1 MVITCIS
8 SIAVE
13 WAREARSLTG
23 QWVYKTNY
31 KFESKIIDIE
41 IQVQVDVPTVLADI
55 SLIDLACGT
64 LFATPITNIAG
75 ITKAHKITLTRAHSN
90 IVFVESINW

>member
-1 MVITCIS
+1 MVITCS
-8 SIAVE
+8 NSIAVE

-55 SLIDLACGT
+55 SLIVLACGDI
-64 LFATPITNIAG
+64 FATPITNITG
-75 ITKAHKITLTRAHSN
+75 ISFARI
-90 IVFVESINW
+90 